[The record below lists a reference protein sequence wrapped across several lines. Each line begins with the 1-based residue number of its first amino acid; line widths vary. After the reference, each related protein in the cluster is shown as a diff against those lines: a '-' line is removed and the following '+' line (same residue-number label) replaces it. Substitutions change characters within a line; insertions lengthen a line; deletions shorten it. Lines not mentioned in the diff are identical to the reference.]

1 MRNGSPG
8 NPRGKPTTRAAK
20 RKTAKRKTTK
30 RKTAKPKATKRKT
43 AKRKTT
49 KRKTAKRK
57 TAKRKTAKRK
67 ATKRKTAK
75 RIDSR
80 PPGVSLDSGESSSSK
95 DSDISVL
102 ARRFLQYR
110 AA

>member
-1 MRNGSPG
+1 MGNGSPG

-20 RKTAKRKTTK
+20 RRTTK
-30 RKTAKPKATKRKT
+30 RK
-43 AKRKTT
+43 
-49 KRKTAKRK
+49 AKRK

-75 RIDSR
+75 RKTAKRKTAKRIDSR
-80 PPGVSLDSGESSSSK
+80 PPGVILDSGESSSSK

>member
-8 NPRGKPTTRAAK
+8 NPRGKPTTRAA
-20 RKTAKRKTTK
+20 RRRTTK
-30 RKTAKPKATKRKT
+30 RKA
-43 AKRKTT
+43 

-75 RIDSR
+75 RI
-80 PPGVSLDSGESSSSK
+80 EN
-95 DSDISVL
+95 DSDPEPDDDGFRSVL
-102 ARRFLQYR
+102 ARRFLQ
-110 AA
+110 

>member
-1 MRNGSPG
+1 MRNSSPG
-8 NPRGKPTTRAAK
+8 NPRGKPTTRAA
-20 RKTAKRKTTK
+20 RRRTTK
-30 RKTAKPKATKRKT
+30 RKA
-43 AKRKTT
+43 

-67 ATKRKTAK
+67 TAKRKTAK

-80 PPGVSLDSGESSSSK
+80 PPGVILDSGESSSSK

-102 ARRFLQYR
+102 ARRFLQ
-110 AA
+110 

>member
-20 RKTAKRKTTK
+20 RRTTK
-30 RKTAKPKATKRKT
+30 RKA
-43 AKRKTT
+43 

-67 ATKRKTAK
+67 TAK

-80 PPGVSLDSGESSSSK
+80 PPGVILDSGESSSSK

-102 ARRFLQYR
+102 ARRFLQ
-110 AA
+110 